1 MTLSRTQKIGIAFFA
16 LSLPWAYLFA
26 NWRHEA
32 NLLEITEEFKLEQSL
47 HLSTDKLL
55 SNCERNAQK
64 ENTPY
69 NANHQICDE
78 GLQEHDLTARLMDA
92 LETEKERN
100 NTRWYRNFFLSVLI
114 FNLLGLAVQQ
124 WLNFTKRNDT

>member
-1 MTLSRTQKIGIAFFA
+1 MTLSHTQKIGIAFFA
-16 LSLPWAYLFA
+16 LSLLCAYLFA

-55 SNCERNAQK
+55 NNCERNAEK

-69 NANHQICDE
+69 GANHQICDE
-78 GLQEHDLTARLMDA
+78 GLQEHELTARLMKVLD
-92 LETEKERN
+92 TEKERN

-114 FNLLGLAVQQ
+114 LNLFGFAIQQ
-124 WLNFTKRNDT
+124 WLKFIKRNDT

>member
-1 MTLSRTQKIGIAFFA
+1 MTLSRAQKIGVVFFA
-16 LSLPWAYLFA
+16 LSLPCAYLSA

-32 NLLEITEEFKLEQSL
+32 NLLEITEQFKLEQSL

-69 NANHQICDE
+69 GANHQICDE

>member
-1 MTLSRTQKIGIAFFA
+1 MTLSRTQKIRIAFFA
-16 LSLPWAYLFA
+16 FSLPWAYLFA